1 MSHKITPFFTYFFK
15 YITKKIYLQG
25 ENAWIQIVRKF
36 VAIRVNVEY
45 NEFGI
50 YEKESSRY
58 VRRIEQFNDGN
69 E

>member
-25 ENAWIQIVRKF
+25 ENARIEIVRKF

-45 NEFGI
+45 NELGI
-50 YEKESSRY
+50 REKECGGY
-58 VRRIEQFNDGN
+58 VRRIEHFSNGSK
-69 E
+69 